1 MLEKFVVCHPAATR
15 EICAMAHFDQ
25 PTHVTAITQA
35 ARAIRVITA
44 VKSVLFPSLVIF
56 ATLSMWYENITFLI
70 LTVVVSLSAVITTSF
85 FGTIRNPDALRH
97 FWCYCSNV
105 GAILDMDLGELLSD
119 DGPAKARLRSE
130 DFLSNLASS
139 VVNVPAKDDPDALN
153 RLQDKHRIFKILNL
167 TKKSSADYV
176 REAEEQAVS

>member
-1 MLEKFVVCHPAATR
+1 
-15 EICAMAHFDQ
+15 
-25 PTHVTAITQA
+25 
-35 ARAIRVITA
+35 
-44 VKSVLFPSLVIF
+44 
-56 ATLSMWYENITFLI
+56 
-70 LTVVVSLSAVITTSF
+70 
-85 FGTIRNPDALRH
+85 
-97 FWCYCSNV
+97 
-105 GAILDMDLGELLSD
+105 MDLDELLSA

-153 RLQDKHRIFKILNL
+153 RLQDKHRVFKILNL